1 MYVRFVPGPLEKFM
15 ENENK
20 FMMSKNEN
28 ESVRDFTI
36 SESEMEITFVRSGG
50 KGGQNVNKLS
60 TKAKLAWNI
69 EKSATFS
76 DEEKQKIREVLA
88 NRINKEDKI
97 YLEAQEERSQLQ
109 NKERVI
115 ERLHNLIRTALEP
128 TKERIP
134 TEPTYG
140 SQQRRLH
147 EKEEH
152 SKKKAMRKKNY
163 SE

>member
-1 MYVRFVPGPLEKFM
+1 M

-20 FMMSKNEN
+20 FMMSKKE
-28 ESVRDFTI
+28 EETVREFVI
-36 SESEMEITFVRSGG
+36 PESEMEITFVRSGG

-69 EKSATFS
+69 GRSAIFS
-76 DEEKQKIREVLA
+76 EEEKQKIREQLA
-88 NRINKEDKI
+88 NRINQKDEI
-97 YLEAQEERSQLQ
+97 FLESQEERSQLQ

-128 TKERIP
+128 IKERIP

-140 SQQRRLH
+140 SQQRRLQ
-147 EKEEH
+147 EKTEH
-152 SKKKAMRKKNY
+152 SKKKAMRKKDY
-163 SE
+163 LE